1 MWVRVVYN
9 DKERLIAGSG
19 ASTTT
24 LQGDVRIGGTWCPY
38 ERYGVCCVVC
48 VITAVYII
56 YSGDMCVRCT
66 SVVYTSIYICDV
78 LYLHTHSYTPYIH
91 HNSYIPHTLSYHTS
105 GSWPC

>member
-38 ERYGVCCVVC
+38 ERYDIYCDMHATTAYIIRTFMCIRVVC
-48 VITAVYII
+48 VY
-56 YSGDMCVRCT
+56 
-66 SVVYTSIYICDV
+66 
-78 LYLHTHSYTPYIH
+78 LYDNL
-91 HNSYIPHTLSYHTS
+91 NSE
-105 GSWPC
+105 